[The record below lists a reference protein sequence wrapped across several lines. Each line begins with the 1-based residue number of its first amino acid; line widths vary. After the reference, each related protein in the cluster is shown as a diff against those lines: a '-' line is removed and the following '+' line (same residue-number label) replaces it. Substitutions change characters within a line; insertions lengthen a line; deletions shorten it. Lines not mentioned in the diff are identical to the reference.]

1 MFKNNLKSDRIF
13 AGKTVL
19 LIRFHP
25 MRFVC
30 VEKRTVSV
38 NRFLSNNDEFLFFFK
53 LSAVSLFCHHIFSE
67 SFFIFYSLGH

>member
-1 MFKNNLKSDRIF
+1 
-13 AGKTVL
+13 
-19 LIRFHP
+19 

-38 NRFLSNNDEFLFFFK
+38 NRFLSNNDEFLFFLK

-67 SFFIFYSLGH
+67 SFLFFIHRGTNLCSNKHMQGNQIERQQSSWVYK